1 MSSLNFEDRV
11 SRRIRGRNTLM
22 AGCGTSVTV
31 LMLAGFAYLTWANSL
46 PAAEVD
52 HRVLPNPNGYDA
64 CAAAVT
70 RLPPGPSTGTPW
82 ESDLTE
88 LRRDVSRA
96 RPVLIDLRAA
106 LRLPYLTPARD
117 PNSVPQVAQYRQA
130 ARYLAAATR
139 AELTSVRPGPAIE
152 WALDGVEL
160 GAKVG
165 RGGGLI
171 DSLTGSACAAI
182 GQNGAERC
190 VAGLTAEEAH
200 TAGKRLDVILGEFP
214 APAEVMEEERRAS
227 LLWTRQVL
235 AGRSPITSSPAAL
248 GNPSTWLDHVKE
260 RTLLLVYPKSWG
272 YSQVDR
278 YWRSMAAELRKPYS
292 KRVPPPPSPPE
303 WDPVL
308 GDAGMSLATL
318 QFPFARTQA
327 QLRLLRTE
335 LALREFR
342 ARHRAVP
349 ATLQELVPAQLS
361 AVPVDPFSEQPLRY
375 RRQGAGFL
383 LYSVGPDLKDNG
395 GQPISSP
402 GVDASSI
409 GDLVAGKLFPRR
421 ARARGPATR

>member
-11 SRRIRGRNTLM
+11 SRRIRGRNTLI

-31 LMLAGFAYLTWANSL
+31 LMLAGFAYLAWANSL
-46 PAAEVD
+46 PAPEVD
-52 HRVLPNPNGYDA
+52 HRVLPDQNGYDA
-64 CAAAVT
+64 CAAAVA
-70 RLPPGPSTGTPW
+70 RLPSGPSTSTPW
-82 ESDLTE
+82 ESEVTE
-88 LRRDVSRA
+88 LRTDVSRA
-96 RPVLIDLRAA
+96 RPALIDLRAA

-117 PNSVPQVAQYRQA
+117 PNNVPQVVRYRQT

-139 AELTSVRPGPAIE
+139 IELVAGRPGAAME

-160 GAKVG
+160 GAKLG
-165 RGGGLI
+165 RGGSLI

-190 VAGLTAEEAH
+190 LAGLTAEEAH
-200 TAGKRLDVILGEFP
+200 TAGKRLDAILAEFP
-214 APAEVMEEERRAS
+214 EPAEVMEEERRVS

-235 AGRSPITSSPAAL
+235 TGRSPITSSPAAL

-278 YWRSMAAELRKPYS
+278 YWRSVAAELRKPYA
-292 KRVPPPPSPPE
+292 KRMPPPPSPPE

-308 GDAGMSLATL
+308 GTAGMTLATL

-342 ARHRAVP
+342 ARHRALP

-361 AVPVDPFSEQPLRY
+361 AVPVDPFSEQPLQY
-375 RRQGAGFL
+375 RRQGTGCL

-395 GQPISSP
+395 GQPIPSLAV
-402 GVDASSI
+402 GASSK

-421 ARARGPATR
+421 ARPRVPTSR